1 MLREFLLIT
10 SVENISKYIPSH
22 SLNNCTIYLRW
33 FVLMVIHRIK
43 IVVVKKK
50 MTFLIIFYVM

>member
-50 MTFLIIFYVM
+50 